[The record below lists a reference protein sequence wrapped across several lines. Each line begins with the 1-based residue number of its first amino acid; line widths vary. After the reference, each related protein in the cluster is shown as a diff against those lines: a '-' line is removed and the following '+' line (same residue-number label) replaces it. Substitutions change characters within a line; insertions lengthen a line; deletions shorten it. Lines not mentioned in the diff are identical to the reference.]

1 MTLGDCSASR
11 YWNMN
16 VGGAEL
22 LSRVTDLAGSKSG
35 IVIPKMMPT
44 MNDGES
50 ILFLPGQIGER
61 ALRER
66 LAAGDES
73 AYRDCYQQYAPRLL
87 RTLVRILRNH
97 ASAEE
102 ILQETFA
109 AAFNSVGQFRGEVTL
124 LAWLTRIATNRAYN
138 AIRDQGRRTKNSVL
152 VGEETVQPHMEDR
165 DLARKV
171 LAILDDIDSP
181 KRLALL
187 LQLEGYS
194 VNEIAEILAIPRGT
208 VLSRLSR
215 ARSELALRVTAAGLI
230 SGRTN
235 VQVKDG
241 S

>member
-1 MTLGDCSASR
+1 M
-11 YWNMN
+11 
-16 VGGAEL
+16 
-22 LSRVTDLAGSKSG
+22 K
-35 IVIPKMMPT
+35 
-44 MNDGES
+44 DGES

-61 ALRER
+61 ALLAR
-66 LAAGDES
+66 LTAGEES

-87 RTLVRILRNH
+87 RTLVRILRNR

-109 AAFNSVGQFRGEVTL
+109 AAFNSIHEFRGEGAL
-124 LAWLTRIATNRAYN
+124 LAWLARIATNRAYN
-138 AIRDQGRRTKNSVL
+138 AIRDQGRRTKNGVPL
-152 VGEETVQPHMEDR
+152 GDETVEPHVESR

-171 LAILDDIDSP
+171 LAILDGIDSP

-187 LQLEGYS
+187 LQVEGYS
-194 VNEIAEILAIPRGT
+194 VNEIAEILDVPRGT

-230 SGRTN
+230 SERTK
-235 VQVKDG
+235 VQVEDG

>member
-1 MTLGDCSASR
+1 M
-11 YWNMN
+11 
-16 VGGAEL
+16 
-22 LSRVTDLAGSKSG
+22 K
-35 IVIPKMMPT
+35 
-44 MNDGES
+44 DGES

-61 ALRER
+61 ALLAR
-66 LAAGDES
+66 LTAGEES

-87 RTLVRILRNH
+87 RTLVRILRNR

-102 ILQETFA
+102 ILQETFV
-109 AAFNSVGQFRGEVTL
+109 AAFNNIGQFRGEVSL

-138 AIRDQGRRTKNSVL
+138 AIRDQGRRLKNSVL
-152 VGEETVQPHMEDR
+152 VGDEMVEPRVESR

-171 LAILDDIDSP
+171 LAILDGIDSP

-187 LQLEGYS
+187 LQIEGYS
-194 VNEIAEILAIPRGT
+194 VNEIAEILAVPRGT

-230 SGRTN
+230 SESTK
-235 VQVKDG
+235 VQVEEG

>member
-1 MTLGDCSASR
+1 M
-11 YWNMN
+11 
-16 VGGAEL
+16 
-22 LSRVTDLAGSKSG
+22 K
-35 IVIPKMMPT
+35 
-44 MNDGES
+44 DGES
-50 ILFLPGQIGER
+50 ILFLPGQVGER
-61 ALRER
+61 ALLAR
-66 LAAGDES
+66 LTAGEES

-87 RTLVRILRNH
+87 RTLVRILRNR

-109 AAFNSVGQFRGEVTL
+109 AAFNSIAQFRGEVTL

-138 AIRDQGRRTKNSVL
+138 AIRDQGRRIKNSVL
-152 VGEETVQPHMEDR
+152 VRDETVHPHMESR

-171 LAILDDIDSP
+171 LAVLDSIESP

-187 LQLEGYS
+187 LQIEGYS
-194 VNEIAEILAIPRGT
+194 VNEIAEILAVPRGT

-230 SGRTN
+230 SERTK
-235 VQVKDG
+235 VRVRVEDG